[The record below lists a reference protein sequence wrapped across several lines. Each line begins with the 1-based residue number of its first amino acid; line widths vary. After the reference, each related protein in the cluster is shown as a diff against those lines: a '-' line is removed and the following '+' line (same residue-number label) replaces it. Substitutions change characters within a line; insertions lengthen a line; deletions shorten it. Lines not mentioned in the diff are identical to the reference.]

1 MRIWSPMTSAANSA
15 SGPIH
20 LKFIVSA
27 PRLIRAFPF
36 IALHNERAGVK
47 PAHLLRLIPDVFGE
61 RVLAETGLE
70 KEPT

>member
-1 MRIWSPMTSAANSA
+1 
-15 SGPIH
+15 
-20 LKFIVSA
+20 
-27 PRLIRAFPF
+27 LIRAFPF